1 MVEKNVDEKEY
12 NCHLSPLYIKNNLR
26 IINVL

>member
-1 MVEKNVDEKEY
+1 MIEKKEDEKEY
-12 NCHLSPLYIKNNLR
+12 NCHLSPLYIKNHLR